1 MNSITEIEDSAE
13 YERLTMLKR
22 VITGTCI
29 IAALIPILIF
39 SDTWLFPCVIAVIS
53 AMCIYEL
60 AHCMGMHKRIAV
72 TAPLYIFAVAFPF
85 LQRLSMFEN
94 DVYIASL
101 AIIAVIFYVA
111 YLFGC
116 VIFSRGKITY
126 PEICTLGFSAFY
138 ILFALNLVIYIR
150 DYNGYAAL
158 LILIG
163 AWVTDTMAYFTGRL
177 FGKHKL
183 APDISPKKT
192 IEGSIGGSIFCAI
205 AFVLLGV
212 IVSFVV
218 PESSPNYIYLA
229 VSGLV
234 ISVISQAG
242 DLIMSAMKR
251 HYGIKDF
258 GNILPGHGGMLDRMD
273 SMLAVSL
280 GIEVMVMFTFM
291 TGISLF

>member
-1 MNSITEIEDSAE
+1 M
-13 YERLTMLKR
+13 
-22 VITGTCI
+22 
-29 IAALIPILIF
+29 
-39 SDTWLFPCVIAVIS
+39 
-53 AMCIYEL
+53 
-60 AHCMGMHKRIAV
+60 
-72 TAPLYIFAVAFPF
+72 
-85 LQRLSMFEN
+85 
-94 DVYIASL
+94 
-101 AIIAVIFYVA
+101 
-111 YLFGC
+111 
-116 VIFSRGKITY
+116 
-126 PEICTLGFSAFY
+126 
-138 ILFALNLVIYIR
+138 
-150 DYNGYAAL
+150 AL

-192 IEGSIGGSIFCAI
+192 IEGSIGGSICCAI

-218 PESSPNYIYLA
+218 PDSSPNYIFLA

-258 GNILPGHGGMLDRMD
+258 GNLLPGHGGILDRMD